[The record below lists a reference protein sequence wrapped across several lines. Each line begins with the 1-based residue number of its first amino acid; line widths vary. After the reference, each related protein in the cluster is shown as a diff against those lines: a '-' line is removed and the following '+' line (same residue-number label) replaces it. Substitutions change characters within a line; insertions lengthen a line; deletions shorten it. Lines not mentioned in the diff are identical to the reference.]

1 ITTSL
6 YPSPAF
12 YTAQEGSLKVEQL
25 IGVQTDGHVDCLFAA
40 TYFAERAKACF
51 ALSVTEGN
59 GFLITHDHSL
69 PADAY
74 HLEITP
80 TGAALRASTRLG
92 LLYGIERLGELAQN
106 GILPC
111 CVIDDAPYKPMRGVH
126 LYLPNRAEIPFFKAL
141 LKSVLIPFHYNQVFL
156 EFAGGMR
163 FDRHP
168 EISEGWLE
176 GNRRAKNGEIPP
188 FPHGAV
194 AAGELL
200 EKEEVR
206 ELCDFVR
213 ELGFELIPEV
223 QSFGHVQYITY
234 AHPDIAEIDPEQE
247 SKITDARDADIPP
260 SLFYKHSYCPQ
271 NKKSYEIIHDIID
284 EIVEVARPQHFV
296 HCGHDEIYQ
305 IGLCPKCKNVPHD
318 RLYEMHVRDL
328 HDYLAAK
335 GLGMMLWADMV
346 QPVTKYQCYP
356 ALERLPRDI
365 VWLDFVWYFHL
376 DKDIEENL
384 LEKDYRVMMGNL
396 YSSHYPRY
404 ESRAAKDG
412 MLGGQV
418 SFWTYTNERCVARE
432 GKFYDLMYTAEM
444 LWSKSYDER
453 ARLAVANRI
462 ATRLPQVRAR
472 LREQSLLIA
481 KNALNISKDENMLF
495 LGENKGLLLSN
506 SAEIF
511 VGKKANGLRF
521 THTTLYREK
530 RIAWNELVQIGTYFL
545 TYGDGSTAEIP
556 VTYDGNVRCYKYRF
570 GEPLK
575 DKYYRHEGYVCT
587 WESDPVD
594 GGHTADGAPITLY
607 ALTWRNPH
615 PEKVITSVRCA
626 EHADSAAG
634 LLLCGIDVMQNCPPL

>member
-1 ITTSL
+1 
-6 YPSPAF
+6 
-12 YTAQEGSLKVEQL
+12 
-25 IGVQTDGHVDCLFAA
+25 
-40 TYFAERAKACF
+40 
-51 ALSVTEGN
+51 
-59 GFLITHDHSL
+59 
-69 PADAY
+69 
-74 HLEITP
+74 
-80 TGAALRASTRLG
+80 
-92 LLYGIERLGELAQN
+92 
-106 GILPC
+106 
-111 CVIDDAPYKPMRGVH
+111 
-126 LYLPNRAEIPFFKAL
+126 
-141 LKSVLIPFHYNQVFL
+141 
-156 EFAGGMR
+156 
-163 FDRHP
+163 
-168 EISEGWLE
+168 
-176 GNRRAKNGEIPP
+176 
-188 FPHGAV
+188 
-194 AAGELL
+194 
-200 EKEEVR
+200 
-206 ELCDFVR
+206 
-213 ELGFELIPEV
+213 
-223 QSFGHVQYITY
+223 
-234 AHPDIAEIDPEQE
+234 
-247 SKITDARDADIPP
+247 
-260 SLFYKHSYCPQ
+260 
-271 NKKSYEIIHDIID
+271 
-284 EIVEVARPQHFV
+284 
-296 HCGHDEIYQ
+296 
-305 IGLCPKCKNVPHD
+305 
-318 RLYEMHVRDL
+318 
-328 HDYLAAK
+328 
-335 GLGMMLWADMV
+335 
-346 QPVTKYQCYP
+346 
-356 ALERLPRDI
+356 
-365 VWLDFVWYFHL
+365 
-376 DKDIEENL
+376 
-384 LEKDYRVMMGNL
+384 MMGNL

-594 GGHTADGAPITLY
+594 GGHTADGAPINLY